1 MLIDAPVSRI
11 RRPQLTDRLAAA
23 LQRSAAGRAVEEL
36 GKRAVP
42 THWSFMFAEVALY
55 SFLVVLVTGVFLMFF
70 YDPSNTVVSY
80 DGSYLPLSGID
91 MSRALDSTL
100 HISFDVRGG
109 LLVRQAHHWASLLL
123 LAALGMHLLSMF
135 FTGGFRKP
143 RRLNWMI
150 VFAVLILSLV
160 GGLTGYALPDDLL
173 AGTGLRIVHGIILG
187 IPVAGTWLS
196 FLIFGGEF
204 PGNVVATFYPVHLI
218 VSLLIIVLIGA
229 YVQRLIANRPAQ
241 FAGPGRTNDN
251 VVGVPLLPRY
261 ALMTGGLLVLVFGL
275 VTVIAATVTINPIW
289 SYGPSSPSDATAGS
303 QPDWYT
309 GFLDGALR
317 LVPPGWEVV
326 LFGRT
331 ITFAVLAPLVVVG
344 GFMAL
349 VAVYPL
355 IEGWITGDKR
365 DHNILDRPRNAPT
378 RTGIGVA
385 GIIFYATLW
394 SAASSDILATQLG
407 LSAESV
413 IHGYQAMLLLG
424 PAVGFIVAR
433 RVALALQ
440 RKDREL
446 VLHGVETGRIVRL
459 PGGEYVEVHR
469 ELDPYERWRL
479 VSFEDHAPLMLRPDA
494 RGRIRPLERLRV
506 RLTRLFFEDRVRPV
520 IRERPLDEQD

>member
-1 MLIDAPVSRI
+1 MLIDAPVTRP
-11 RRPQLTDRLAAA
+11 RRPQLTDRLSEA
-23 LQRSAAGRAVEEL
+23 LKRTTTGRAITEL
-36 GKRAVP
+36 GTRAVP

-55 SFLVVLVTGVFLMFF
+55 SFLIVLVTGVFLVFF
-70 YDPSNTVVSY
+70 YDPSSTVVSY
-80 DGSYLPLSGID
+80 DGAYAPLSGID

-109 LLVRQAHHWASLLL
+109 LLIRQAHHWASLLL
-123 LAALGMHLLSMF
+123 LAAIGMHLLSMF
-135 FTGGFRKP
+135 FTGAFRKP
-143 RRLNWMI
+143 RRLNWVI
-150 VFAVLILSLV
+150 VFAVFILSLV

-173 AGTGLRIVHGIILG
+173 AGTGLRIVNGIILG

-218 VSLLIIVLIGA
+218 VSLLIMALIGA
-229 YVQRLIANRPAQ
+229 YVQRLIAHRPAQ

-251 VVGVPLLPRY
+251 IVGVPLLPRY
-261 ALMTGGLLVLVFGL
+261 ALMTGGLLVFVFAL
-275 VTVIAATVTINPIW
+275 ITVIAATVTINPIW
-289 SYGPSSPSDATAGS
+289 NYGPSSPSDATAGS

-317 LVPPGWEVV
+317 LVPPGWEIV

-331 ITFAVLAPLVVVG
+331 LTLAVLVPLAVVG

-349 VAVYPL
+349 VAVYPF
-355 IEGWITGDKR
+355 IEGWITGDKGE
-365 DHNILDRPRNAPT
+365 HNILDRPRNAPT

-385 GIIFYATLW
+385 GVIFYATLW
-394 SAASSDILATQLG
+394 SAASADVVATQLH

-413 IHGYQAMLLLG
+413 IHTYQAVLLLG
-424 PAVGFIVAR
+424 PVVGFMIAR

-469 ELDPYERWRL
+469 ELDVYERWRL
-479 VSFEDHAPLMLRPDA
+479 VDFEDHAPLMLRPDQQ
-494 RGRIRPLERLRV
+494 GRIRLLERLRV
-506 RLTRLFFEDRVRPV
+506 RLTRFFFEDRVSPV
-520 IRERPLDEQD
+520 TRERSIEERD